1 MSRVATGDEL
11 TDLGTPGQWSRIW
24 LAVYKP
30 NVVYTALLNGAPA
43 SNDLVGQI
51 SFDNATGTLGD
62 VKAEMTLW
70 VGSTAG
76 ARDLG
81 VCRIRKAP
89 ISGTFYIGLT
99 SEIAWADNCH
109 LTVVDLAMPW
119 SKPVYID
126 GGTVKI
132 DTDVSYSDQN
142 ATFSPVVRMGP
153 HAIAWLTGAT
163 VDVGFSATA
172 FVPGSTISS
181 YSWSAPGAS
190 GTSGTTTATPT
201 ITYNAAGYYRVYCTV
216 TAANGKTFTGV
227 RHVMIFD
234 ADNMPK
240 KIELTDDPT
249 ASYDEGGWEF
259 GVKMYADADTDDIVE
274 GALCILFGE
283 DHFGAEET
291 SIGAVTNRANII
303 CVGYLDGES
312 IVWDAEISE
321 VSFNVR
327 GLHSWMD
334 MIETNP
340 FTLTHAADTPAD
352 WETMAGLTV
361 DRALHH
367 LLVWRSN
374 IAAIA
379 DVTLTSD
386 TRYAPVIDAVE
397 GSLWNQLDQIA
408 WEKIFAR
415 GGVDK
420 YGRLFV
426 EIEPQLTPEASR
438 TWATVMTLTE
448 KDWQERIEAARVT
461 RKKTSMVSTSGW
473 LTQLGGATSTL
484 YSLAM
489 GHVRARAGR
498 VEIVDKLLAESQSV
512 FNTLAGLY
520 CGWKNVEWEFNFT
533 MPQNNRIIDLFPRQ
547 FLDVSLA
554 AGDTPRGIPYAGN
567 LIPRSIT
574 LRFDAETSAFA
585 VELQC
590 EPETFPTLAVDGDV
604 PADAGA
610 DDWDDSTFPE
620 LDMPDLGDI
629 GDITTLPPSVDN
641 PNHPKVVVIA
651 STKGVFYTTDFDAT
665 NPTWKAMNNG
675 FAANDAFEIANLVVC
690 PGGALYC
697 MTRSNTGWEKIYRAG
712 SLGGEWKDVFD
723 ASVYGGTTPRIS
735 GLGVSSEHDELVA
748 ICVGNQYVNFGT
760 LDTHKIYVSDGSGF
774 APGGYVRTKFRNRYT
789 AIVFSKSHWYVFGSR
804 PIGIGGSLSD
814 PRFWVYNAGG
824 GLVSAQDGVDWGS
837 GAGAGAA
844 STYAY
849 GGALAICWGNGIA
862 GYNIIN
868 DLLGT
873 SQSHIT
879 TQISPTGLQAVAMAP
894 PFVYGMGAS
903 GASSPYKTTDS
914 AATWQSVGG
923 VIPVGSDVWENC
935 GDNNRWIFGG
945 GTTLRLT
952 VDQGASYVE
961 KSGNLSYIAALLD
974 ISVIRYIS

>member
-99 SEIAWADNCH
+99 SEIAWVDNCH

-119 SKPVYID
+119 SKPVYVD
-126 GGTVKI
+126 GGVVKI
-132 DTDVSYSDQN
+132 DYDVSYSDQN
-142 ATFSPVVRMGP
+142 ATFTPVVRMGP
-153 HAIAWLTGAT
+153 HAVAWLTGAT

-172 FVPGSTISS
+172 FVPGSTISA
-181 YSWSAPGAS
+181 YSWTAPGAS

-234 ADNMPK
+234 ANNMPK

-249 ASYDEGGWEF
+249 AGYDEGGWEF
-259 GVKMYADADTDDIVE
+259 GVRMYADADTDDIVE
-274 GALCILFGE
+274 GTLCILFGE

-291 SIGAVTNRANII
+291 GIGAVTNRANII

-312 IVWDAEISE
+312 IVWDAEIPE
-321 VSFNVR
+321 VSFTVR

-334 MIETNP
+334 LIESNP
-340 FTLTHAADTPAD
+340 FALEHASAAPAD
-352 WETMAGLTV
+352 WFTVAGLTV

-386 TRYAPVIDAVE
+386 TRYAPLIEAND
-397 GSLWNQLDQIA
+397 GTIWSQLNQIA

-426 EIEPQLTPEASR
+426 EIDPQLTPEADR

-448 KDWQERIEAARVT
+448 KDWQERIEAARIT
-461 RKKTSMVSTSGW
+461 RKKISMVSTSGW

-489 GHVRARAGR
+489 GHVRARTGG
-498 VEIVDKLLAESQSV
+498 VEIVDKLLAASQSQ

-520 CGWKNVEWEFNFT
+520 CGWKNLEWEFDLT

-554 AGDTPRGIPYAGN
+554 AGDTPRSLPYSGN

-574 LRFDAETSAFA
+574 LRFDAEASAFA
-585 VELQC
+585 VGLSC
-590 EPETFPTLAVDGDV
+590 EPETFPTLAIDGDV
-604 PADAGA
+604 PASAGA
-610 DDWDDSTFPE
+610 DEWDDSTFPLE
-620 LDMPDLGDI
+620 DMPDLGDI
-629 GDITTLPPSVDN
+629 GEIVTLPPSVEN

-651 STKGVFYTTDFDAT
+651 STKGVFYTSDFDAD
-665 NPTWKAMNNG
+665 NPTWVAMNNG
-675 FAANDAFEIANLVVC
+675 LDATAIAHIFKRLIVA
-690 PGGALYC
+690 PSGALW
-697 MTRSNTGWEKIYRAG
+697 MIVDDELGNSLYRASG
-712 SLGGEWKDVFD
+712 LGGEWVLAANGTTLGLAYGLHTGKILAVAASPD
-723 ASVYGGTTPRIS
+723 ASEKICISLILQTGTGSVQSYRLAYANGSAAITVSAAWATSGVNRDHGLVHQAGKWYLFYRDGSQDLRMGEFNDSGGLSITYLITATNSAHRAAAVRSGDGFITYGSSFETGFWLVSSGGTPTYKTDLLP
-735 GLGVSSEHDELVA
+735 
-748 ICVGNQYVNFGT
+748 GNQGDPFHPIFAMSPDGT
-760 LDTHKIYVSDGSGF
+760 HGMAGF
-774 APGGYVRTKFRNRYT
+774 
-789 AIVFSKSHWYVFGSR
+789 
-804 PIGIGGSLSD
+804 
-814 PRFWVYNAGG
+814 
-824 GLVSAQDGVDWGS
+824 
-837 GAGAGAA
+837 
-844 STYAY
+844 ST
-849 GGALAICWGNGIA
+849 
-862 GYNIIN
+862 
-868 DLLGT
+868 
-873 SQSHIT
+873 
-879 TQISPTGLQAVAMAP
+879 
-894 PFVYGMGAS
+894 
-903 GASSPYKTTDS
+903 PYKTTDS
-914 AATWQSVGG
+914 GASWQSVGG
-923 VIPVGSDVWENC
+923 VIPIGSDVWESC

-961 KSGNLSYIAALLD
+961 KSGNLSYVAASLD
-974 ISVIRYIS
+974 ILAIRYIS

>member
-426 EIEPQLTPEASR
+426 EIEPQLTPEADR

-448 KDWQERIEAARVT
+448 KDWQERIEAARIT
-461 RKKTSMVSTSGW
+461 RKKISMVSTSGW

-489 GHVRARAGR
+489 GHVRARTGG
-498 VEIVDKLLAESQSV
+498 VEIVDKLLAASQSQ

-520 CGWKNVEWEFNFT
+520 CGWKNLEWEFDLT

-554 AGDTPRGIPYAGN
+554 AGDTPRSLPYSGN

-574 LRFDAETSAFA
+574 LRFDAEASAFA

-610 DDWDDSTFPE
+610 DEWDDSTFPE
-620 LDMPDLGDI
+620 LDMPDMGDI
-629 GDITTLPPSVDN
+629 GEITTLPPSVEN

-651 STKGVFYTTDFDAT
+651 STKGVFYTTDFDAD

-675 FAANDAFEIANLVVC
+675 LDATAIAHTFKRLIVA
-690 PGGALYC
+690 PSGALW
-697 MTRSNTGWEKIYRAG
+697 MIVDDELGNSLYRASG
-712 SLGGEWKDVFD
+712 LGGEWVL
-723 ASVYGGTTPRIS
+723 AANGTTLGLAYGLHTGKILAVAASPDAPEKICIS
-735 GLGVSSEHDELVA
+735 LGLQTNTGSVQSYRLAYANGSASITVSAAWATSGVNRDHGLV
-748 ICVGNQYVNFGT
+748 
-760 LDTHKIYVSDGSGF
+760 HKAGKWYLFYRDGSQDLRMGEFNDSGGLSITYLITATNSAHRAAGVRSGDGF
-774 APGGYVRTKFRNRYT
+774 ITYGSSFETGFWLVDSSGTPTYKTDFLPGN
-789 AIVFSKSHWYVFGSR
+789 I
-804 PIGIGGSLSD
+804 SD
-814 PRFWVYNAGG
+814 PFHPVFAMSPDGTHGMAGF
-824 GLVSAQDGVDWGS
+824 
-837 GAGAGAA
+837 
-844 STYAY
+844 STPY
-849 GGALAICWGNGIA
+849 
-862 GYNIIN
+862 
-868 DLLGT
+868 
-873 SQSHIT
+873 T
-879 TQISPTGLQAVAMAP
+879 TTD
-894 PFVYGMGAS
+894 S
-903 GASSPYKTTDS
+903 GAS
-914 AATWQSVGG
+914 WQSVGG
-923 VIPVGSDVWENC
+923 VIPIGSDVWENC
-935 GDNNRWIFGG
+935 KDNNRWIFGG

-961 KSGNLSYIAALLD
+961 KSGNLSYVAASLD
-974 ISVIRYIS
+974 ILAIRYIS